1 MILVCHG
8 SSSDMTASQVFPS
21 GQECWTAEPSSLNPV
36 GKGKMRTVGP
46 REHVPWPRIESD
58 LIFKQF
64 PPIHEQRIG
73 QILRKSHFFQCC
85 KSLHMLLQEK
95 SSIQSFLKWLLFH
108 HSVIYFFH
116 LLTCTFLKNKVTYLF
131 QKNYTLDCILLV
143 FHLNSFVWLD

>member
-1 MILVCHG
+1 
-8 SSSDMTASQVFPS
+8 MTASQVFPS

-73 QILRKSHFFQCC
+73 QILRKVTFF
-85 KSLHMLLQEK
+85 SAL
-95 SSIQSFLKWLLFH
+95 
-108 HSVIYFFH
+108 
-116 LLTCTFLKNKVTYLF
+116 
-131 QKNYTLDCILLV
+131 
-143 FHLNSFVWLD
+143 